1 MEKPICL
8 AFSPAAAA
16 PEVKLEYLL
25 LGVVL
30 ASLDCEDAA
39 EAERPRAGSPM
50 WMYVVHDEA
59 PHFPTVLNQPA
70 ANALLCPAWVG
81 GGVRLQGQKDPGK

>member
-39 EAERPRAGSPM
+39 EAERPRAGSFV
-50 WMYVVHDEA
+50 WMYVVHDEV
-59 PHFPTVLNQPA
+59 PHFPTVLKSTCCKCAFVPC
-70 ANALLCPAWVG
+70 LGWG
-81 GGVRLQGQKDPGK
+81 RGKITGTEGPR